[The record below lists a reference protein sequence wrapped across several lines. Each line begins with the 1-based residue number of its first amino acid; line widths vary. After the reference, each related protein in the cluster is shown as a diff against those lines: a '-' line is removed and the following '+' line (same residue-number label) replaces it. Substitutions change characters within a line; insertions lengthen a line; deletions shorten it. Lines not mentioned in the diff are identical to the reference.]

1 MPGGSK
7 PRTAKHGQRCL
18 GDVCDNCPSVATTWT
33 VPVGDGDCDGFTT
46 ANENQVATDAN
57 LRCAATAAPND
68 EAPPDRWPVDFND
81 NRFVNTV
88 DVGFYVGRLGK
99 TTMQQGYDIRY
110 DLTFNGVINTVDV
123 GRFVPFLGRAP

>member
-1 MPGGSK
+1 MP
-7 PRTAKHGQRCL
+7 

-57 LRCAATAAPND
+57 PRGAATAAPND

-123 GRFVPFLGRAP
+123 GRFVPFPGKSRAP